1 MIKERRKLHLFVFC
15 PMYLK
20 SDGSDVFFSTELTTR
35 KTGERRKK
43 PTNVVLVN

>member
-1 MIKERRKLHLFVFC
+1 
-15 PMYLK
+15 MYLK